1 MLLEHACRY
10 HNNYLLAQHTPKCRI
25 SYHIYN
31 SNQSA
36 LISFIVHCFPKGKTR
51 LQSKS
56 CFDFWIY
63 LLPAAGL
70 VISVYLFELMKSPGH
85 HTQTLSC
92 KYSANVFK
100 SLKTPLTFI
109 SLVRLHV
116 KSTRK
121 QSVSLLL
128 LITTVDNVILY
139 SYKYLKLHICRTAL
153 YKLKKTYNKVINIF
167 SLMKRSLKKKQ
178 LYKAIYL

>member
-1 MLLEHACRY
+1 
-10 HNNYLLAQHTPKCRI
+10 
-25 SYHIYN
+25 
-31 SNQSA
+31 
-36 LISFIVHCFPKGKTR
+36 
-51 LQSKS
+51 
-56 CFDFWIY
+56 
-63 LLPAAGL
+63 
-70 VISVYLFELMKSPGH
+70 MKSPGH

-139 SYKYLKLHICRTAL
+139 SYKYLKDRAL
-153 YKLKKTYNKVINIF
+153 QIKKDLQQSHKYIQSHEKIF
-167 SLMKRSLKKKQ
+167 EEKT
-178 LYKAIYL
+178 II

>member
-1 MLLEHACRY
+1 MHYFPQGKNTPAKQIMLWFL
-10 HNNYLLAQHTPKCRI
+10 NL
-25 SYHIYN
+25 
-31 SNQSA
+31 SA
-36 LISFIVHCFPKGKTR
+36 
-51 LQSKS
+51 S
-56 CFDFWIY
+56 CSWFGNFC
-63 LLPAAGL
+63 LSL
-70 VISVYLFELMKSPGH
+70 ELMKSPGH

-121 QSVSLLL
+121 QSVSLFL

-153 YKLKKTYNKVINIF
+153 YKLKKTYNKDINIF

>member
-1 MLLEHACRY
+1 MCIISPREKHACKAN
-10 HNNYLLAQHTPKCRI
+10 H
-25 SYHIYN
+25 
-31 SNQSA
+31 A
-36 LISFIVHCFPKGKTR
+36 LIFEFICF
-51 LQSKS
+51 LQ
-56 CFDFWIY
+56 
-63 LLPAAGL
+63 L
-70 VISVYLFELMKSPGH
+70 VGNFCLSLELMKSPGH

-100 SLKTPLTFI
+100 SLKIPLTFI

-121 QSVSLLL
+121 QSVSLFL

-153 YKLKKTYNKVINIF
+153 YKLKKTYNKYINIF
-167 SLMKRSLKKKQ
+167 SLIKRSLKKKQ